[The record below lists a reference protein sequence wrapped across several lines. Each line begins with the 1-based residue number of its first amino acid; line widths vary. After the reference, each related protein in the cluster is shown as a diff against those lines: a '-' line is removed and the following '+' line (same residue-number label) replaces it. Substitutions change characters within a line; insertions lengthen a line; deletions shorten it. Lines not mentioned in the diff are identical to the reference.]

1 MSAKTKRKP
10 AAAKKK
16 PNASLRKLLRSAR
29 AHGVKPIKDFDKF
42 LDEVG
47 DVWPPDE
54 DVDEF
59 IAWYRAGRKTG
70 RYEYPPVKNV

>member
-1 MSAKTKRKP
+1 MRACGSY
-10 AAAKKK
+10 
-16 PNASLRKLLRSAR
+16 LRSAR
-29 AHGVKPIKDFDKF
+29 AHGVKPIKDFDNF

-59 IAWYRAGRKTG
+59 YRLVSCGP
-70 RYEYPPVKNV
+70 ENWQI